1 MTPGQRLA
9 GQRGSG
15 AVAMLAI
22 VPAVVA
28 VMVVT
33 LEATAMVAAG
43 AAAAGTADL
52 AALAAA
58 GALAEPPGG
67 RGSPSADAAAARIAS
82 ANRARMVS
90 CRCDDVPV
98 EVTVAVRVTSPFGL
112 LADRTATGTARAT
125 LVPDDS

>member
-1 MTPGQRLA
+1 
-9 GQRGSG
+9 
-15 AVAMLAI
+15 MLAI

-33 LEATAMVAAG
+33 LEAAAMVAAG

-58 GALAEPPGG
+58 SALAEPAG
-67 RGSPSADAAAARIAS
+67 RGSSSAHGAASRIAT
-82 ANRARMVS
+82 ANRARLVS

-98 EVTVAVRVTSPFGL
+98 EVAVAVRVASPFGL